1 MWSNVKKETGPVQPL
16 LLGPSWL
23 SCAFPFNIACQ
34 CHVWTNFFYCLTI
47 IMPSCCVR
55 LRLSG
60 AHSMLSRA
68 EQLSPGQSA
77 KCSTL
82 SGPSGIWYSILHQ
95 FTGHLYIDA
104 ACTNR
109 QFCDSTF
116 EKDDFKLSMKYAKFL
131 FIPHNDHIH
140 SQNVDSPTA
149 VIFKERPLL
158 LPSDALPK
166 ITTIVTWCVS
176 MCFIFHLCVAC
187 IGRLMWSQRLNAER
201 TDNAHGAMQL

>member
-1 MWSNVKKETGPVQPL
+1 MSGQTFL
-16 LLGPSWL
+16 LFNHYYAQLLCPAST
-23 SCAFPFNIACQ
+23 FRRPF
-34 CHVWTNFFYCLTI
+34 H
-47 IMPSCCVR
+47 
-55 LRLSG
+55 
-60 AHSMLSRA
+60 A
-68 EQLSPGQSA
+68 EQSWAAQPWTVCEMFHPFWAVWHL
-77 KCSTL
+77 
-82 SGPSGIWYSILHQ
+82 IFNLHQ